1 MSEFTADQIEDT
13 FHACLKAG
21 DIDGVAVALRV
32 MTGVD
37 PARAVELYDHLMT
50 AVVIAPFSGFLEWA

>member
-21 DIDGVAVALRV
+21 DVPGVETCLRAMV
-32 MTGVD
+32 GAD
-37 PARAVELYDHLMT
+37 SNRAIRLYDDAQFVLRLHGL
-50 AVVIAPFSGFLEWA
+50 VYKP